1 MPSLQCFVDGILLP
15 SLGFWASINLLI
27 FRKKNTMFHRI
38 NLVPAS
44 DGNMRE
50 GVTCLDVSGKKNIC
64 YSLVEISL
72 FSVINDL

>member
-1 MPSLQCFVDGILLP
+1 MAYYYRLFVSGL
-15 SLGFWASINLLI
+15 LLI
-27 FRKKNTMFHRI
+27 CSYSVKNTMFHRI

-50 GVTCLDVSGKKNIC
+50 GVTCLDVSGKKKSS
-64 YSLVEISL
+64 YSLIEISL